1 VVEGEIM
8 TQSKPRLKFTV
19 REYMTTLEDKRY
31 QLLEGEMILAP
42 SPTTTHQRILGNL
55 FRLLDA
61 AFVAT
66 SRGRVGL
73 FPWDVVLS
81 DYDVVQ
87 PDILFISNERADII
101 TEANIQGA
109 PDLVVEILSPS
120 TGAYDRGYKQVLYG
134 RHGVREYWIVDPD
147 AETVDVLVE
156 GEDGL
161 IPLGSYGNTGEL
173 NTPLLEGL
181 TLDLDELFHR
191 N

>member
-1 VVEGEIM
+1 M

-87 PDILFISNERADII
+87 PDILFISNERADIT

>member
-1 VVEGEIM
+1 M
-8 TQSKPRLKFTV
+8 
-19 REYMTTLEDKRY
+19 
-31 QLLEGEMILAP
+31 
-42 SPTTTHQRILGNL
+42 
-55 FRLLDA
+55 
-61 AFVAT
+61 
-66 SRGRVGL
+66 GL